1 MENSTSPKIMTNENR
16 AECEYYIPIKNGYI
30 NVYPATDPDY
40 PGVYIGFC
48 KKPGDSIQDL
58 VLVEDNEEQYPDK
71 IRIHVWENENVDY
84 PTSDIT
90 VNRHIED
97 IE

>member
-1 MENSTSPKIMTNENR
+1 MSILPQTHP
-16 AECEYYIPIKNGYI
+16 P
-30 NVYPATDPDY
+30 PP
-40 PGVYIGFC
+40 P
-48 KKPGDSIQDL
+48 PPPIQDL

-97 IE
+97 AE